1 MTEHDI
7 QTAVM
12 VKLCKRGHM
21 VFRRNTGVFYNIDP
35 RWFQSN
41 QTVNI
46 GKWLRKN
53 ARRITIGTKG
63 QADLQGHRPDGKAWY
78 LEMKQP
84 GKKPTAEQQNFINQM
99 QASGAIAGWADS
111 VEKAVE
117 VVENGNTI

>member
-7 QTAVM
+7 QTAATIE
-12 VKLCKRGHM
+12 LCKRGHM

-35 RWFQSN
+35 RWFNSN

-46 GKWLRKN
+46 GEWLRKN
-53 ARRITIGTKG
+53 ARRIKIGQRG
-63 QADLQGHRPDGKAWY
+63 QADLQGHRPDGRAWY

-84 GKKPTAEQQNFINQM
+84 GKQPTEEQNRFLDTMRQ
-99 QASGAIAGWADS
+99 SGAIAGWADS

-117 VVENGNTI
+117 VVENDT

>member
-12 VKLCKRGHM
+12 VELCKRGHM

-46 GKWLRKN
+46 GEWLRKN

-111 VEKAVE
+111 LEKAME
-117 VVENGNTI
+117 VVENGYTI

>member
-7 QTAVM
+7 QTSTM
-12 VKLCKRGHM
+12 VELCRRGHM

-35 RWFQSN
+35 RWFSSN

-46 GKWLRKN
+46 GEWLRKN
-53 ARRITIGTKG
+53 ARRITIGPRG

-84 GKKPTAEQQNFINQM
+84 GKRPTAEQQNFLDQM
-99 QASGAIAGWADS
+99 RQSGAIAGWADS
-111 VEKAVE
+111 VERAIE
-117 VVENGNTI
+117 VVENEL